1 MTGVA
6 GLILATTDGVPG
18 RETVE
23 ALGLVRGASVRA
35 RHMGIDVLSAF
46 RNLVGGELRGYGALL
61 DAARDEALARMKA
74 EARALGAD
82 AVVGVRLQTATIAQG
97 TAEIVAYGTAVRLA

>member
-1 MTGVA
+1 VE
-6 GLILATTDGVPG
+6 GLILSTTDGVPG
-18 RETVE
+18 REVAGT
-23 ALGLVRGASVRA
+23 LGLVRGASVRA
-35 RHMGIDVLSAF
+35 RHLGVDMLSAF

-61 DAARDEALARMKA
+61 EASRDEALERMEA

-82 AVVGVRLQTATIAQG
+82 AVVAVRLQTATIMSG